1 MPKIVL
7 ANGCFDILHIGHVRY
22 LQEARKLGDKLVV
35 GVTANAFVNKGPDRP
50 LYDQDERLHVVG
62 SLSCVDI
69 AFICEGGGDALR
81 RAKPHIFVKGREYKT
96 MIEPEHEEYCRKHN
110 IKIMFTDT
118 EYVRP
123 LARLARS

>member
-1 MPKIVL
+1 MES
-7 ANGCFDILHIGHVRY
+7 FDLFHLGHVRY

-35 GVTANAFVNKGPDRP
+35 GVTSDAHVNKGPDRP
-50 LYDQDERLHVVG
+50 YYSQDDRLHVVG

-69 AFICEGGGDALR
+69 AFICDGGGDALR
-81 RAKPHIFVKGREYKT
+81 RAKPDIFVKGREYDGK
-96 MIEPEHEEYCRKHN
+96 IEPEHLAYCEKHG

>member
-1 MPKIVL
+1 MPKTVL
-7 ANGCFDILHIGHVRY
+7 ANGVFDILHIGHVRY
-22 LQEARKLGDKLVV
+22 LQAAAKMGEKLIV

-50 LYDQDERLHVVG
+50 YYDEMERLHVVG

-81 RAKPHIFVKGREYKT
+81 RAKPNIFVKGREYEGK
-96 MIEPEHEEYCRKHN
+96 IEPEHEEYCRKHN